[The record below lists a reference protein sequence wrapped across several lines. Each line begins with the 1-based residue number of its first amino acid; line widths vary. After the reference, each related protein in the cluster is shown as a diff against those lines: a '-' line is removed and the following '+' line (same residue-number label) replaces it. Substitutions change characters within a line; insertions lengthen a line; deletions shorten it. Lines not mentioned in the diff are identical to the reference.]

1 MSAEFTQYL
10 SEYGIRH
17 ERTVTHTPQQNG
29 VSERMNRTL
38 VECARAMLHLAN
50 APLRFW
56 SEVVRHAVYLRNRS
70 YSASTPKSTP
80 YERLHQSRPDL
91 SALCIFGCESYTH
104 VEKHDRTK
112 FASKTLRT
120 MYIGHE
126 PGVKGYRLYCA
137 KPEKIVISRNVV
149 FNETTCFFID
159 EPLPSVADLDPSIDN
174 STSPVQVQSISDPT
188 PDTLPPLHSSSRT
201 KRLPS
206 RFNDSSDLA
215 NSNGTSRGTST
226 TPTRDPPR
234 MSSVTDS
241 TSPPSATQPT
251 ESEHFNREQPSH
263 PTPAPP
269 KVTPTQTPAA
279 SAVPSNATA
288 PRVPQ
293 QPEHTPVHV
302 DNVQPECFATTA
314 SS

>member
-1 MSAEFTQYL
+1 
-10 SEYGIRH
+10 
-17 ERTVTHTPQQNG
+17 
-29 VSERMNRTL
+29 
-38 VECARAMLHLAN
+38 
-50 APLRFW
+50 
-56 SEVVRHAVYLRNRS
+56 
-70 YSASTPKSTP
+70 
-80 YERLHQSRPDL
+80 
-91 SALCIFGCESYTH
+91 
-104 VEKHDRTK
+104 
-112 FASKTLRT
+112 

-126 PGVKGYRLYCA
+126 PGVKGHRLYCA

-174 STSPVQVQSISDPT
+174 STPPVQVQSTSDPT
-188 PDTLPPLHSSSRT
+188 PDTLPPLRRSSRT

-226 TPTRDPPR
+226 TPTRDPSR
-234 MSSVTDS
+234 TSSVTDS
-241 TSPPSATQPT
+241 TSLPSATQPT

-269 KVTPTQTPAA
+269 MVTPTQTPAA

-302 DNVQPECFATTA
+302 DNVQPEYIPVFDEPTISILDPDA
-314 SS
+314 SRPPPLPDSPPPSPLSTGVRLTKEEWEALAAQEHRILMAYLVLDFQPPFVKLMLPMNVMDG